1 MLVLEVGDL
10 FRHFIS
16 GTGTGTLITMIPL
29 ITFIINPKGGRWW
42 WWGGG
47 EGRGGAAL
55 LTALQ
60 TFLEGLR
67 AER

>member
-42 WWGGG
+42 GGGG
-47 EGRGGAAL
+47 EGGAAL

-67 AER
+67 VES

>member
-29 ITFIINPKGGRWW
+29 ITFIINPKGGRW
-42 WWGGG
+42 
-47 EGRGGAAL
+47 GATL
-55 LTALQ
+55 LTA
-60 TFLEGLR
+60 FLEGLR
-67 AER
+67 VESLPLL

>member
-42 WWGGG
+42 WGGG
-47 EGRGGAAL
+47 QGRGGSS
-55 LTALQ
+55 T
-60 TFLEGLR
+60 TDCTPDIPGR
-67 AER
+67 AES

>member
-42 WWGGG
+42 WWG
-47 EGRGGAAL
+47 EGRGGRESS
-55 LTALQ
+55 T
-60 TFLEGLR
+60 TDCTPDIPGR
-67 AER
+67 AES

>member
-42 WWGGG
+42 WWG
-47 EGRGGAAL
+47 EGREGGSS
-55 LTALQ
+55 T
-60 TFLEGLR
+60 TDCTPDIPGR
-67 AER
+67 AES

>member
-42 WWGGG
+42 GGGG
-47 EGRGGAAL
+47 EGGAAL

-67 AER
+67 AES

>member
-16 GTGTGTLITMIPL
+16 GTGTGTPITMIPL

-42 WWGGG
+42 GGGG
-47 EGRGGAAL
+47 EGGAAL

-67 AER
+67 AES